1 MCSSWKIYLLG
12 ITYYLLLTASVNLRR
27 KYEQFLS
34 YFLYGVFTQNETFC
48 LFFMKKD
55 RKFVTMVQRRSQLYA
70 SSICNLV
77 DHLQPVLISNTNLV
91 KYFAIFA
98 LYNLDQRFSLNMIYC
113 LELCKYFE
121 QFQLAMPLNILL
133 LDRPLQN
140 IFCKPKWW
148 KLFYPPTK
156 RGGHT

>member
-34 YFLYGVFTQNETFC
+34 YFLYGVFTHNETFC
-48 LFFMKKD
+48 LFYMKKGSEV
-55 RKFVTMVQRRSQLYA
+55 RYNGTKGVVNYILLVCMIELITYNQFLYQTWIWFNT
-70 SSICNLV
+70 SNNL
-77 DHLQPVLISNTNLV
+77 
-91 KYFAIFA
+91 A
-98 LYNLDQRFSLNMIYC
+98 QRFWSKMIYC
-113 LELCKYFE
+113 LVLCKYFV
-121 QFQLAMPLNILL
+121 QFELAMPLNILL

>member
-27 KYEQFLS
+27 NYEQFLS

-48 LFFMKKD
+48 LFFMKK
-55 RKFVTMVQRRSQLYA
+55 RIGSSLQWYKRRSQLYT
-70 SSICNLV
+70 SSMYDWV
-77 DHLQPVLISNTNLV
+77 DHLQLVLISNMNL
-91 KYFAIFA
+91 A
-98 LYNLDQRFSLNMIYC
+98 QRFSSNMIYC
-113 LELCKYFE
+113 LVLGKYFV
-121 QFQLAMPLNILL
+121 QFELAMPLNILL